1 MKRFEKKV
9 AIVTGGAAGL
19 GAAIALRLGQEGAA
33 VVIADIAG
41 ASDAAIALSEAGIS
55 SLGVPTDVASWDSV
69 QAMVSS
75 TLKEFGQVDILI
87 NNAAIASTLS
97 LKPFE
102 ELTTEEFQRVM
113 TVNALGTFHGCKA
126 VAAPMR
132 RRNSGRIINMA
143 SGTAIR
149 GAPFIAHYVASKG
162 AVMSLTRSLARE
174 LGPHNILVNAISPG
188 YTLTDTNL
196 ANEAYLAATR
206 EAVRGLRCLPR
217 DAYPD
222 DIVGAVAFLASDDA
236 RFITGQ
242 ILAVDGGA
250 VYH

>member
-1 MKRFEKKV
+1 M
-9 AIVTGGAAGL
+9 TGGSAGL

-33 VVIADIAG
+33 VVVADIVG
-41 ASDAAIALSEAGIS
+41 ATEAAVALSEAGIT
-55 SLGVPTDVASWDSV
+55 SLGVETDVASWESV
-69 QAMVSS
+69 QAMVAA
-75 TLKEFGQVDILI
+75 TVKRFGRVDILI

-97 LKPFE
+97 LKPFD
-102 ELTTEEFQRVM
+102 ELTTGEFRNVLDVN
-113 TVNALGTFHGCKA
+113 TVGTFHGCKA
-126 VAAPMR
+126 VAALMR
-132 RRNSGRIINMA
+132 QQDSGRIINMA

-174 LGPHNILVNAISPG
+174 LGKHNILVNAVSPG

-196 ANEAYLAATR
+196 ANEEYLAATR
-206 EAVRGLRCLPR
+206 QAVRDLRCVPR

>member
-1 MKRFEKKV
+1 MRFAGKV
-9 AIVTGGAAGL
+9 AIVTGGSAGL

-33 VVIADIAG
+33 VVIADIVG
-41 ASDAAIALSEAGIS
+41 ATEAAVALSDAGIT
-55 SLGVPTDVASWDSV
+55 SLGVETDVASWASV
-69 QAMVSS
+69 QAMVAA
-75 TLKEFGQVDILI
+75 TTQRFGHIDILI

-97 LKPFE
+97 LKPFY
-102 ELTTEEFQRVM
+102 ELTTEEFQNVLA
-113 TVNALGTFHGCKA
+113 VNTIGTFHGCKA
-126 VAAPMR
+126 VAALMR
-132 RRNSGRIINMA
+132 QQNSGRIINMA

-174 LGPHNILVNAISPG
+174 LGKHNILVNAVSPG

-196 ANEAYLAATR
+196 ANEEYLAATR
-206 EAVRGLRCLPR
+206 QAVRDLRCVPR

-236 RFITGQ
+236 KFITGQ

>member
-1 MKRFEKKV
+1 MRFAGKV
-9 AIVTGGAAGL
+9 AIVTGGSAGL

-33 VVIADIAG
+33 VVVADIVG
-41 ASDAAIALSEAGIS
+41 ATEAAVALSEAGVR
-55 SLGVPTDVASWDSV
+55 SLGVETDVASWDSV
-69 QAMVSS
+69 QAMVAA
-75 TLKEFGQVDILI
+75 TVKRFGRVDILI

-97 LKPFE
+97 LKPFD
-102 ELTTEEFQRVM
+102 ELTTEEFRKVLDVN
-113 TVNALGTFHGCKA
+113 TVGTFHGCKA
-126 VAAPMR
+126 VAALMR
-132 RRNSGRIINMA
+132 QQDSGRIINMA

-174 LGPHNILVNAISPG
+174 LGKHNILVNAVSPG

-196 ANEAYLAATR
+196 ANEEYMAATR
-206 EAVRGLRCLPR
+206 QAVRELRCVPR

>member
-1 MKRFEKKV
+1 MRFAGKV
-9 AIVTGGAAGL
+9 AIVTGGSAGL

-33 VVIADIAG
+33 VVIADIVG
-41 ASDAAIALSEAGIS
+41 ATEAAVALSDAGITA
-55 SLGVPTDVASWDSV
+55 LGVETDVASWASV
-69 QAMVSS
+69 QAMVAA
-75 TLKEFGQVDILI
+75 TTQRFGHIDILI

-97 LKPFE
+97 LKPFY
-102 ELTTEEFQRVM
+102 ELTTEEFQNVLA
-113 TVNALGTFHGCKA
+113 VNTIGTFHGCKA
-126 VAAPMR
+126 VAALMR
-132 RRNSGRIINMA
+132 QQNSGRIINLA

-174 LGPHNILVNAISPG
+174 LGKHNILVNAVSPG

-196 ANEAYLAATR
+196 ANEEYLAATR
-206 EAVRGLRCLPR
+206 QAVRDLRCVPR

-236 RFITGQ
+236 KFITGQ

>member
-1 MKRFEKKV
+1 MRFAGKV
-9 AIVTGGAAGL
+9 AIVTGGSAGL

-41 ASDAAIALSEAGIS
+41 AAEAAVALSDAGLT
-55 SLGVPTDVASWDSV
+55 SLGVETDVASWPSV
-69 QAMVSS
+69 QAMV
-75 TLKEFGQVDILI
+75 TAAVKRFGHIDILI

-97 LKPFE
+97 LKPFD
-102 ELTTEEFQRVM
+102 ELTTDEFRNVLA
-113 TVNALGTFHGCKA
+113 VNTIGTFHGCKA
-126 VAAPMR
+126 VAALMR
-132 RRNSGRIINMA
+132 EQNSGRIINMA

-174 LGPHNILVNAISPG
+174 LGKHNILVNAVSPG

-196 ANEAYLAATR
+196 ANEEYLAATR
-206 EAVRGLRCLPR
+206 QAVRDLRCVPR
-217 DAYPD
+217 DAYPE
-222 DIVGAVAFLASDDA
+222 DIVGAVTFLASDDA

>member
-1 MKRFEKKV
+1 MRLAQKV
-9 AIVTGGAAGL
+9 AIVTGGSAGL

-33 VVIADIAG
+33 VVVADIVG
-41 ASDAAIALSEAGIS
+41 ACDAAAALSDAGIP
-55 SLGVPTDVASWDSV
+55 SLGVDTDVASWSSV
-69 QAMVSS
+69 EAMVSA
-75 TLKEFGQVDILI
+75 TVNRFGHVDLLI
-87 NNAAIASTLS
+87 NNAALASTLA
-97 LKPFE
+97 LKPFD
-102 ELTTEEFQRVM
+102 ELTTDEFQQVLA
-113 TVNALGTFHGCKA
+113 VNTIGTFHGCKA
-126 VAAPMR
+126 VAAHMR
-132 RRNSGRIINMA
+132 QRNSGRIINMT

-174 LGPHNILVNAISPG
+174 LGRHNILVNAVSPG

-206 EAVRGLRCLPR
+206 QAVRELRCVPR
-217 DAYPD
+217 DAYPE

>member
-1 MKRFEKKV
+1 MRFAGKV
-9 AIVTGGAAGL
+9 AIVTGGSAGL

-41 ASDAAIALSEAGIS
+41 AAEAAVALSDAGIT
-55 SLGVPTDVASWDSV
+55 SLGVETDVASWASV
-69 QAMVSS
+69 QAMVAA
-75 TLKEFGQVDILI
+75 TTQRFGHIDILI

-97 LKPFE
+97 LKPFY
-102 ELTTEEFQRVM
+102 ELTTEEFQNVLA
-113 TVNALGTFHGCKA
+113 VNTIGTFHGCKA
-126 VAAPMR
+126 VAALMR
-132 RRNSGRIINMA
+132 QQNSGRIINMA

-174 LGPHNILVNAISPG
+174 LGKHNILVNAVSPG

-196 ANEAYLAATR
+196 ANEEYLAATR
-206 EAVRGLRCLPR
+206 QAVRDLRCVPR

-236 RFITGQ
+236 KFITGQ

>member
-1 MKRFEKKV
+1 MRFAGKV
-9 AIVTGGAAGL
+9 AIVTGGSAGL

-33 VVIADIAG
+33 VVIADIVG
-41 ASDAAIALSEAGIS
+41 ATEAAVALSDAGIT
-55 SLGVPTDVASWDSV
+55 SLGVETDVASWASV
-69 QAMVSS
+69 QAMVAA
-75 TLKEFGQVDILI
+75 TTQRFGHIDILI

-97 LKPFE
+97 LKPFD
-102 ELTTEEFQRVM
+102 ELTTEEFQNVLA
-113 TVNALGTFHGCKA
+113 VNTIGTFHGCKA
-126 VAAPMR
+126 VAALMR
-132 RRNSGRIINMA
+132 QQNSGRIINMA

-174 LGPHNILVNAISPG
+174 LGKHNILVNAVSPG

-196 ANEAYLAATR
+196 ANEEYLAATR
-206 EAVRGLRCLPR
+206 QAVRDLRCVPR

-236 RFITGQ
+236 KFITGQ

>member
-1 MKRFEKKV
+1 MRFAGKV
-9 AIVTGGAAGL
+9 AIVTGGSAGL

-33 VVIADIAG
+33 VVVADIAG
-41 ASDAAIALSEAGIS
+41 ASEAAVALSDAGVR
-55 SLGVPTDVASWDSV
+55 SLGVETDVASWDSV
-69 QAMVSS
+69 QAMVAA
-75 TLKEFGQVDILI
+75 TVKRFGRVDILI

-97 LKPFE
+97 LKPFD
-102 ELTTEEFQRVM
+102 ELTTGEFRKVLDVN
-113 TVNALGTFHGCKA
+113 TVGTFHGCKA
-126 VAAPMR
+126 VAALMR
-132 RRNSGRIINMA
+132 EQNGGRIINMA

-174 LGPHNILVNAISPG
+174 LGKHNILVNAISPG

-196 ANEAYLAATR
+196 ANEEYMAATR
-206 EAVRGLRCLPR
+206 QAVRDLRCVPR

-236 RFITGQ
+236 RFVTGQ

>member
-1 MKRFEKKV
+1 MRLAGKV
-9 AIVTGGAAGL
+9 AIVTGGSAGL
-19 GAAIALRLGQEGAA
+19 GAAIAVRFGQEGAA
-33 VVIADIAG
+33 VVVADIAG
-41 ASDAAIALSEAGIS
+41 AAEAAVALSDAGIT
-55 SLGVPTDVASWDSV
+55 SLGVETDVASWASV
-69 QAMVSS
+69 QAMVAA
-75 TLKEFGQVDILI
+75 TTQRFGHIDILI

-97 LKPFE
+97 LKPFD
-102 ELTTEEFQRVM
+102 ELTTDEFQNVLA
-113 TVNALGTFHGCKA
+113 VNTIGTFHGCKA
-126 VAAPMR
+126 VAALMR
-132 RRNSGRIINMA
+132 QQNSGRIINMT

-174 LGPHNILVNAISPG
+174 LGKHNILVNAVSPG

-196 ANEAYLAATR
+196 ANEEYLAATR
-206 EAVRGLRCLPR
+206 QAVRDLRCVPR

-236 RFITGQ
+236 KFITGQ

>member
-1 MKRFEKKV
+1 MRLAGKV
-9 AIVTGGAAGL
+9 AVVTGGSAGL
-19 GAAIALRLGQEGAA
+19 GAAIGLRLGQEGAA
-33 VVIADIAG
+33 VVVADIAG
-41 ASDAAIALSEAGIS
+41 ATEAAAALSDAGVP
-55 SLGVPTDVASWDSV
+55 SLGVETDVASWGSV
-69 QAMVSS
+69 QAMVAA
-75 TLKEFGQVDILI
+75 TMKRFGHIDILI

-97 LKPFE
+97 LKPFD
-102 ELTTEEFQRVM
+102 ELTTDEFRNVLD
-113 TVNALGTFHGCKA
+113 VNTIGTFHGCKA
-126 VAAPMR
+126 VAALMR
-132 RRNSGRIINMA
+132 QQNSGRIINMA

-174 LGPHNILVNAISPG
+174 LGKHNILVNAVSPG

-196 ANEAYLAATR
+196 ANEEYLAATR
-206 EAVRGLRCLPR
+206 QAVRDLRCVPR

-242 ILAVDGGA
+242 TLAVDGGA

>member
-1 MKRFEKKV
+1 MRFAGKV
-9 AIVTGGAAGL
+9 AIVTGGSAGL

-33 VVIADIAG
+33 VVIADIVG
-41 ASDAAIALSEAGIS
+41 ATEAAVALSDAGIT
-55 SLGVPTDVASWDSV
+55 SLGVETDVASWASV
-69 QAMVSS
+69 QAMVAA
-75 TLKEFGQVDILI
+75 TTQRFGHIDILI

-97 LKPFE
+97 LKPFY
-102 ELTTEEFQRVM
+102 ELTTEEFQNVLA
-113 TVNALGTFHGCKA
+113 VNTIGTFHGCKA
-126 VAAPMR
+126 VAALMR
-132 RRNSGRIINMA
+132 QQNSGRIINMA

-174 LGPHNILVNAISPG
+174 LGKHNILVNAVSPG

-196 ANEAYLAATR
+196 ANEEYLAATR
-206 EAVRGLRCLPR
+206 QAVRDLRCVPR

-236 RFITGQ
+236 KFITGQ

-250 VYH
+250 VSH

>member
-1 MKRFEKKV
+1 MRFAGKV
-9 AIVTGGAAGL
+9 AIVTGGSAGL

-33 VVIADIAG
+33 VVIADIVG
-41 ASDAAIALSEAGIS
+41 ATEAAVALSDAGITA
-55 SLGVPTDVASWDSV
+55 LGVETDVASWASV
-69 QAMVSS
+69 QAMVAA
-75 TLKEFGQVDILI
+75 TTQRFGHIDILI

-97 LKPFE
+97 LKPFY
-102 ELTTEEFQRVM
+102 ELTTEEFQNVLA
-113 TVNALGTFHGCKA
+113 VNTIGTFHGCKA
-126 VAAPMR
+126 VAALMR
-132 RRNSGRIINMA
+132 QQNSGRIINMA

-174 LGPHNILVNAISPG
+174 LGKHNILVNAVSPG

-196 ANEAYLAATR
+196 ANEEYLAATR
-206 EAVRGLRCLPR
+206 QAVRDLRCVPR

-236 RFITGQ
+236 KFITGQ

>member
-1 MKRFEKKV
+1 
-9 AIVTGGAAGL
+9 VTGGSAGL

-33 VVIADIAG
+33 VVVADIVG
-41 ASDAAIALSEAGIS
+41 ATEAAVALSEAGIT
-55 SLGVPTDVASWDSV
+55 SLGVETDVASWESV
-69 QAMVSS
+69 QAMVAA
-75 TLKEFGQVDILI
+75 TVKRFGRVDILI

-97 LKPFE
+97 LKPFD
-102 ELTTEEFQRVM
+102 ELTTGEFRNVLDVN
-113 TVNALGTFHGCKA
+113 TVGTFHGCKA
-126 VAAPMR
+126 VAALMR
-132 RRNSGRIINMA
+132 QQDSGRIINMA

-174 LGPHNILVNAISPG
+174 LGKHNILVNAVSPG

-196 ANEAYLAATR
+196 ANEEYLAATR
-206 EAVRGLRCLPR
+206 QAVRDLRCVPR

>member
-1 MKRFEKKV
+1 MRFAGKV
-9 AIVTGGAAGL
+9 AIVTGGSAGL

-33 VVIADIAG
+33 VVIADIVG
-41 ASDAAIALSEAGIS
+41 ATEAAVALSDAGIT
-55 SLGVPTDVASWDSV
+55 SLGVETDVASWASV
-69 QAMVSS
+69 QAMVAA
-75 TLKEFGQVDILI
+75 TTQRFGHIDILI

-97 LKPFE
+97 LKPFD
-102 ELTTEEFQRVM
+102 ELTTEEFQNVLA
-113 TVNALGTFHGCKA
+113 VNTIGTFHGCKA
-126 VAAPMR
+126 VAALMR
-132 RRNSGRIINMA
+132 QQNSGRIINLA

-174 LGPHNILVNAISPG
+174 LGKHNILVNAVSPG

-196 ANEAYLAATR
+196 ANEEYLAATR
-206 EAVRGLRCLPR
+206 QAVRDLRCVPR

-236 RFITGQ
+236 KFITGQ

>member
-1 MKRFEKKV
+1 VRFAGKV
-9 AIVTGGAAGL
+9 AIVTGGSAGL

-33 VVIADIAG
+33 VVVADIVG
-41 ASDAAIALSEAGIS
+41 ATEAAVALSEAGIT
-55 SLGVPTDVASWDSV
+55 SLGMETDVASWESV
-69 QAMVSS
+69 QAMVAA
-75 TLKEFGQVDILI
+75 TVKRFGRVDILI

-97 LKPFE
+97 LKPFD
-102 ELTTEEFQRVM
+102 ELTTEEFRKVLDVN
-113 TVNALGTFHGCKA
+113 TVGTFHGCKA
-126 VAAPMR
+126 VAALMR
-132 RRNSGRIINMA
+132 QQDSGRIINMA

-174 LGPHNILVNAISPG
+174 LGKHNILVNAVSPG

-196 ANEAYLAATR
+196 ANEEYMAATR
-206 EAVRGLRCLPR
+206 QAVRDLRCVPR

>member
-1 MKRFEKKV
+1 M
-9 AIVTGGAAGL
+9 TGGSAGL

-33 VVIADIAG
+33 VVVADIVG
-41 ASDAAIALSEAGIS
+41 ATEAAVALSEAGIT
-55 SLGVPTDVASWDSV
+55 SLGVETDVASWESV
-69 QAMVSS
+69 QAMVAA
-75 TLKEFGQVDILI
+75 TVKRFGRVDILI

-97 LKPFE
+97 LKPFD
-102 ELTTEEFQRVM
+102 ELTTGEFRNVLDVN
-113 TVNALGTFHGCKA
+113 TVGTFHGCKA
-126 VAAPMR
+126 VAALMR
-132 RRNSGRIINMA
+132 QQDSGRIINMA

-174 LGPHNILVNAISPG
+174 LGKHNILVNAISPG

-196 ANEAYLAATR
+196 ANEEYMAATR
-206 EAVRGLRCLPR
+206 QAVRDLRCVPR

>member
-1 MKRFEKKV
+1 MRFAGKV
-9 AIVTGGAAGL
+9 AIVTGGSAGL

-33 VVIADIAG
+33 VVIADIVG
-41 ASDAAIALSEAGIS
+41 ATEAAVALSDAGIT
-55 SLGVPTDVASWDSV
+55 SLGVETDVASWASV
-69 QAMVSS
+69 QAMVAA
-75 TLKEFGQVDILI
+75 TTQRFGHIDILI

-97 LKPFE
+97 LKPFY
-102 ELTTEEFQRVM
+102 ELTTEEFQNVLA
-113 TVNALGTFHGCKA
+113 VNTIGTFHGCKA
-126 VAAPMR
+126 VAALMR
-132 RRNSGRIINMA
+132 QQNSGRIINMA

-174 LGPHNILVNAISPG
+174 LGKHNILVNAVSPG

-196 ANEAYLAATR
+196 ANEEYLAATR
-206 EAVRGLRCLPR
+206 QAVRDLRCVPR

-222 DIVGAVAFLASDDA
+222 DVVGAVAFLASDDA
-236 RFITGQ
+236 KFITGQ

>member
-1 MKRFEKKV
+1 VRFAGKV
-9 AIVTGGAAGL
+9 AIVTGGSAGL

-33 VVIADIAG
+33 VVVADIVG
-41 ASDAAIALSEAGIS
+41 ASEAAVALSEAGIT
-55 SLGVPTDVASWDSV
+55 SLGVETDVASWESV
-69 QAMVSS
+69 QAMVAA
-75 TLKEFGQVDILI
+75 TVKRFGRVDILI

-97 LKPFE
+97 LKPFD
-102 ELTTEEFQRVM
+102 ELTTGEFRNVLDVN
-113 TVNALGTFHGCKA
+113 TVGTFHGCKA
-126 VAAPMR
+126 VAALMR
-132 RRNSGRIINMA
+132 QQDSGRIINMA

-174 LGPHNILVNAISPG
+174 LGKHNILVNAVSPG

-196 ANEAYLAATR
+196 ANEEYMAATR
-206 EAVRGLRCLPR
+206 QAVRDLRCVPR

>member
-1 MKRFEKKV
+1 MRFAGKV
-9 AIVTGGAAGL
+9 AIVTGGSAGL

-33 VVIADIAG
+33 VVIADIVG
-41 ASDAAIALSEAGIS
+41 ATEAAVALSDAGIT
-55 SLGVPTDVASWDSV
+55 SLGVETDVASWASV
-69 QAMVSS
+69 QAMVAA
-75 TLKEFGQVDILI
+75 TTQRFGHIDILI

-97 LKPFE
+97 LKPFY
-102 ELTTEEFQRVM
+102 ELTTEEFQNVLA
-113 TVNALGTFHGCKA
+113 VNTIGTFHGCKA
-126 VAAPMR
+126 VAALMR
-132 RRNSGRIINMA
+132 QQNSGRIINMA

-174 LGPHNILVNAISPG
+174 LGKHNILVNAVSPG

-196 ANEAYLAATR
+196 ANEEYLAASR
-206 EAVRGLRCLPR
+206 QAVRDLRCVPR

-236 RFITGQ
+236 KFITGQ

>member
-1 MKRFEKKV
+1 MRFAGKV
-9 AIVTGGAAGL
+9 AIVTGGSAGL

-33 VVIADIAG
+33 VVIADTAG
-41 ASDAAIALSEAGIS
+41 AAEAAVALSDAGIT
-55 SLGVPTDVASWDSV
+55 SLGVETDVASWASV
-69 QAMVSS
+69 QAMVRA
-75 TLKEFGQVDILI
+75 TTQRFGHIDILI

-97 LKPFE
+97 LKPFD
-102 ELTTEEFQRVM
+102 ELTTEEFQNVLA
-113 TVNALGTFHGCKA
+113 VNTIGTFHGCKA
-126 VAAPMR
+126 VAALMR
-132 RRNSGRIINMA
+132 QQNSGRIINMA

-174 LGPHNILVNAISPG
+174 LGRHNILVNAVSPG

-196 ANEAYLAATR
+196 ANEEYLAVTR
-206 EAVRGLRCLPR
+206 QAVRDLRCVPR

-236 RFITGQ
+236 KFITGQ

>member
-1 MKRFEKKV
+1 MRFAGKV
-9 AIVTGGAAGL
+9 AIVTGGSAGL
-19 GAAIALRLGQEGAA
+19 GAAIAVRLGQEGAA

-41 ASDAAIALSEAGIS
+41 AAEAAVALSDAGIT
-55 SLGVPTDVASWDSV
+55 SLGVETDVASWASV
-69 QAMVSS
+69 QAMVAA
-75 TLKEFGQVDILI
+75 TTQRFGHIDILI

-97 LKPFE
+97 LKPFD
-102 ELTTEEFQRVM
+102 ELTTDEFQHVLA
-113 TVNALGTFHGCKA
+113 VNTIGTFHGCKA
-126 VAAPMR
+126 VAALMR
-132 RRNSGRIINMA
+132 QQNSGRIINMT

-174 LGPHNILVNAISPG
+174 LGKHNILVNAVSPG

-196 ANEAYLAATR
+196 ANEEYLAATR
-206 EAVRGLRCLPR
+206 QAVRELRCLPR

-222 DIVGAVAFLASDDA
+222 DIVGAVTFLASDDA
-236 RFITGQ
+236 KFITGQ

>member
-1 MKRFEKKV
+1 M
-9 AIVTGGAAGL
+9 TGGSAGL

-33 VVIADIAG
+33 VVVADIVG
-41 ASDAAIALSEAGIS
+41 ATEAAVALSEAGIT
-55 SLGVPTDVASWDSV
+55 SLGVDTDVASWESV
-69 QAMVSS
+69 QAMVAA
-75 TLKEFGQVDILI
+75 TVKRFGRVDILI

-97 LKPFE
+97 LKPFD
-102 ELTTEEFQRVM
+102 ELTTGEFRKVLDVN
-113 TVNALGTFHGCKA
+113 TVGTFHGCKA
-126 VAAPMR
+126 VAALMR
-132 RRNSGRIINMA
+132 QQDSGRIINMA

-174 LGPHNILVNAISPG
+174 LGKHNILVNAVSPG

-196 ANEAYLAATR
+196 ANEEYLAATR
-206 EAVRGLRCLPR
+206 QAVRNLRCVPR

>member
-1 MKRFEKKV
+1 MRFAGKV
-9 AIVTGGAAGL
+9 AIVTGGSAGL

-33 VVIADIAG
+33 VVVADIVG
-41 ASDAAIALSEAGIS
+41 ASEAAIALSEAGVT
-55 SLGVPTDVASWDSV
+55 SLGVETDVASWESV
-69 QAMVSS
+69 QAMVAA
-75 TLKEFGQVDILI
+75 TVKRFGRVDILI

-97 LKPFE
+97 LKPFD
-102 ELTTEEFQRVM
+102 ELTTEEFRKVLDVN
-113 TVNALGTFHGCKA
+113 TVGTFHGCKA
-126 VAAPMR
+126 VAALMR
-132 RRNSGRIINMA
+132 QQDSGRIINMA

-174 LGPHNILVNAISPG
+174 LGKHNILVNAVSPG

-196 ANEAYLAATR
+196 ANEEYMAATR
-206 EAVRGLRCLPR
+206 QAVRDLRCVPR

>member
-1 MKRFEKKV
+1 MRFAGKV
-9 AIVTGGAAGL
+9 AIVTGGSAGL

-33 VVIADIAG
+33 VVIADIVG
-41 ASDAAIALSEAGIS
+41 ATEAAVALSDAGIT
-55 SLGVPTDVASWDSV
+55 SLGVETDVASWASV
-69 QAMVSS
+69 QAMVAA
-75 TLKEFGQVDILI
+75 TTQRFGHIDILI

-97 LKPFE
+97 LKPFY
-102 ELTTEEFQRVM
+102 ELTTEEFQNVLA
-113 TVNALGTFHGCKA
+113 VNTIGTFHGCKA
-126 VAAPMR
+126 VAALMR
-132 RRNSGRIINMA
+132 QQNSGRIINMA

-174 LGPHNILVNAISPG
+174 LGKHNILVNAVSPG

-196 ANEAYLAATR
+196 ANEEYLAASR
-206 EAVRGLRCLPR
+206 QAVRDLRCVPR

-222 DIVGAVAFLASDDA
+222 DVVGAVAFLASDDA
-236 RFITGQ
+236 KFITGQ

>member
-1 MKRFEKKV
+1 MRLAGKV
-9 AIVTGGAAGL
+9 AIVTGGSAGL
-19 GAAIALRLGQEGAA
+19 GAAIAVRFGQEGAA

-41 ASDAAIALSEAGIS
+41 AAEAAVALSDAGIT
-55 SLGVPTDVASWDSV
+55 SLGVETDVASWASV
-69 QAMVSS
+69 QAMVAA
-75 TLKEFGQVDILI
+75 TTQRFGHIDILI

-97 LKPFE
+97 LKPFD
-102 ELTTEEFQRVM
+102 ELTTDEFQNVLA
-113 TVNALGTFHGCKA
+113 VNTIGTFHGCKA
-126 VAAPMR
+126 VAALMR
-132 RRNSGRIINMA
+132 QQNSGRIINMT

-174 LGPHNILVNAISPG
+174 LGKHNILVNAVSPG

-196 ANEAYLAATR
+196 ANEEYLAATR
-206 EAVRGLRCLPR
+206 QAVRDLRCLPR

-222 DIVGAVAFLASDDA
+222 DIVGAVTFLASDDA
-236 RFITGQ
+236 KFITGQ

>member
-1 MKRFEKKV
+1 MRFAGKV
-9 AIVTGGAAGL
+9 AIVTGGSAGL

-33 VVIADIAG
+33 VVIADIVG
-41 ASDAAIALSEAGIS
+41 ATEAAVALSDAGIT
-55 SLGVPTDVASWDSV
+55 SLGVETDVASWASV
-69 QAMVSS
+69 QAMVAA
-75 TLKEFGQVDILI
+75 TTQHFGHIDILI

-97 LKPFE
+97 LKPFY
-102 ELTTEEFQRVM
+102 ELTTEEFQNVLA
-113 TVNALGTFHGCKA
+113 VNTIGTFHGCKA
-126 VAAPMR
+126 VAALMR
-132 RRNSGRIINMA
+132 QQNSGRIINLA

-174 LGPHNILVNAISPG
+174 LGKHNILVNAVSPG

-196 ANEAYLAATR
+196 ANEEYLAATR
-206 EAVRGLRCLPR
+206 QAVRDLRCVPR

-236 RFITGQ
+236 KFITGQ

>member
-1 MKRFEKKV
+1 VRFAGKV
-9 AIVTGGAAGL
+9 AIVTGGSAGL

-33 VVIADIAG
+33 VVVADIVG
-41 ASDAAIALSEAGIS
+41 ATEAAIALSEAGIT
-55 SLGVPTDVASWDSV
+55 SLGVETDVASWESV
-69 QAMVSS
+69 QAMVAA
-75 TLKEFGQVDILI
+75 TVKRFGRVDILI

-97 LKPFE
+97 LKPFD
-102 ELTTEEFQRVM
+102 ELTTGEFRNVLDVN
-113 TVNALGTFHGCKA
+113 TVGTFHGCKA
-126 VAAPMR
+126 VAALMR
-132 RRNSGRIINMA
+132 QQDSGRIINMA

-174 LGPHNILVNAISPG
+174 LGKHNILVNAVSPG

-196 ANEAYLAATR
+196 ANEEYLAATR
-206 EAVRGLRCLPR
+206 QAVRDLRCVPR

>member
-1 MKRFEKKV
+1 VRFAGKV
-9 AIVTGGAAGL
+9 AIVTGGSAGL

-33 VVIADIAG
+33 VVVADIVG
-41 ASDAAIALSEAGIS
+41 ATEAAVALSEAGIT
-55 SLGVPTDVASWDSV
+55 SLGVETDVASWESV
-69 QAMVSS
+69 QAMVAA
-75 TLKEFGQVDILI
+75 TVKRFGRVDILI

-97 LKPFE
+97 LKPFD
-102 ELTTEEFQRVM
+102 ELTTGEFRNVLDVN
-113 TVNALGTFHGCKA
+113 TVGTFHGCKA
-126 VAAPMR
+126 VAALMR
-132 RRNSGRIINMA
+132 QQDSGRIINMA

-174 LGPHNILVNAISPG
+174 LGKHNILVNAVSPG

-196 ANEAYLAATR
+196 ANEEYLAATR
-206 EAVRGLRCLPR
+206 QAVRDLRCVPR

>member
-1 MKRFEKKV
+1 MRFAEKV
-9 AIVTGGAAGL
+9 AIVTGGSAGL

-33 VVIADIAG
+33 VVVADIAG
-41 ASDAAIALSEAGIS
+41 ASAAATALADAGIL
-55 SLGVPTDVASWDSV
+55 SLGVATDVASWSSV
-69 QAMVSS
+69 QAMVSE
-75 TLKEFGQVDILI
+75 TVMKFGRVDILV

-97 LKPFE
+97 LKPFD
-102 ELTTEEFQRVM
+102 ELTTDEFQRVLAVN
-113 TVNALGTFHGCKA
+113 TVGTFHGCKA

-132 RRNSGRIINMA
+132 QQNSGRIINMA

-174 LGPHNILVNAISPG
+174 LGRHNILVNAVSPG

-206 EAVRGLRCLPR
+206 QAVRELRCVPR
-217 DAYPD
+217 DAYPED
-222 DIVGAVAFLASDDA
+222 VVGAVAFLASDDA

>member
-1 MKRFEKKV
+1 MRFAGKV
-9 AIVTGGAAGL
+9 AIVTGGSAGL

-41 ASDAAIALSEAGIS
+41 AAEAAAALSDAGIS
-55 SLGVPTDVASWDSV
+55 SLGVETDVASWASV
-69 QAMVSS
+69 QAMVAA
-75 TLKEFGQVDILI
+75 TTQRFGHIDILI

-97 LKPFE
+97 LKPFD
-102 ELTTEEFQRVM
+102 ELTTEEFQNVLA
-113 TVNALGTFHGCKA
+113 VNTIGTFHGCKA
-126 VAAPMR
+126 VAALMR
-132 RRNSGRIINMA
+132 QQNSGRIINMA

-174 LGPHNILVNAISPG
+174 LGKHNILVNAVSPG

-196 ANEAYLAATR
+196 ANEEYLAATR
-206 EAVRGLRCLPR
+206 QAVRDLRCVPR

-236 RFITGQ
+236 KFITGQ

>member
-1 MKRFEKKV
+1 MRFAGKV
-9 AIVTGGAAGL
+9 AIVTGGSAGL

-41 ASDAAIALSEAGIS
+41 ATEAAVALSDAGITA
-55 SLGVPTDVASWDSV
+55 LGVETDVASWASV
-69 QAMVSS
+69 QAMVAA
-75 TLKEFGQVDILI
+75 TTQRFGHIDILI

-97 LKPFE
+97 LKPFY
-102 ELTTEEFQRVM
+102 ELTTEEFQNVLA
-113 TVNALGTFHGCKA
+113 VNTIGTFHGCKA
-126 VAAPMR
+126 VAALMR
-132 RRNSGRIINMA
+132 QQNSGRIINLA

-174 LGPHNILVNAISPG
+174 LGKHNILVNAVSPG

-196 ANEAYLAATR
+196 ANEEYLAATR
-206 EAVRGLRCLPR
+206 QAVRDLRCVPR

-236 RFITGQ
+236 KFITGQ

>member
-1 MKRFEKKV
+1 VRFAGKV
-9 AIVTGGAAGL
+9 AIVTGGSAGL

-33 VVIADIAG
+33 VVVADIVG
-41 ASDAAIALSEAGIS
+41 ATEAAVALSEAGVT
-55 SLGVPTDVASWDSV
+55 SLGVETDVASWDSV
-69 QAMVSS
+69 QAMVAA
-75 TLKEFGQVDILI
+75 TVKRFGRVDILI

-97 LKPFE
+97 LKPFD
-102 ELTTEEFQRVM
+102 ELTTEEFRKVLDVN
-113 TVNALGTFHGCKA
+113 TVGTFHGCKA
-126 VAAPMR
+126 VAALMR
-132 RRNSGRIINMA
+132 QQDSGRIINMA

-174 LGPHNILVNAISPG
+174 LGKHNILVNAVSPG

-196 ANEAYLAATR
+196 ANEEYLAATR
-206 EAVRGLRCLPR
+206 QAVRELRCVPR

>member
-1 MKRFEKKV
+1 VRFAGKV
-9 AIVTGGAAGL
+9 AIVTGGSAGL

-33 VVIADIAG
+33 VVVADIVG
-41 ASDAAIALSEAGIS
+41 ATEAAVALSEAGIT
-55 SLGVPTDVASWDSV
+55 SLGVETDVASWESV
-69 QAMVSS
+69 QAMVAA
-75 TLKEFGQVDILI
+75 TVKRFGRVDILI

-97 LKPFE
+97 LKPFD
-102 ELTTEEFQRVM
+102 ELTTGEFRNVLDVN
-113 TVNALGTFHGCKA
+113 TVGTFHGCKA
-126 VAAPMR
+126 VAALMR
-132 RRNSGRIINMA
+132 QQDSGRIINMA

-174 LGPHNILVNAISPG
+174 LGKHNILVNAVSPG

-196 ANEAYLAATR
+196 ANEEYMAATR
-206 EAVRGLRCLPR
+206 QAVRDLRCVPR

>member
-1 MKRFEKKV
+1 MRFAGKV
-9 AIVTGGAAGL
+9 AIVTGGSAGL

-33 VVIADIAG
+33 VVIADIVG
-41 ASDAAIALSEAGIS
+41 ATEAAVALSDAGITA
-55 SLGVPTDVASWDSV
+55 LGVETDVASWASV
-69 QAMVSS
+69 QAMVAA
-75 TLKEFGQVDILI
+75 TTQRFGHIDILI

-97 LKPFE
+97 LKPFD
-102 ELTTEEFQRVM
+102 ELTTEEFQNVLA
-113 TVNALGTFHGCKA
+113 VNTIGTFHGCKA
-126 VAAPMR
+126 VAALMR
-132 RRNSGRIINMA
+132 QQNSGRIINMA

-174 LGPHNILVNAISPG
+174 LGKHNILVNAVSPG

-196 ANEAYLAATR
+196 ANEEYLAATR
-206 EAVRGLRCLPR
+206 QAVRDLRCVPR

-236 RFITGQ
+236 KFITGQ